1 MKKLMLVA
9 ALVVAGTSVAF
20 AQDSMDNDYN
30 YNSNDHRYG
39 SQMSSDYNNDSR
51 GNHRNSEYNN
61 DYSTSYRSGSC
72 CDGGSSSRRSGHR
85 NNY

>member
-9 ALVVAGTSVAF
+9 ALLVAGTSVSF
-20 AQDSMDNDYN
+20 AQDTMGNDNGY
-30 YNSNDHRYG
+30 SNDHRYG
-39 SQMSSDYNNDSR
+39 SQMSSDYSND
-51 GNHRNSEYNN
+51 YNN
-61 DYSTSYRSGSC
+61 ESRISYRSGSC